1 MLEEY
6 WLLFSNLFQDDD
18 GQLGIEYQQQHQH
31 QNTNNGRAR
40 RKKFAPTSHQ
50 AQGGVV
56 KVAMIG
62 EFSMSNFHQ
71 CN

>member
-1 MLEEY
+1 ML
-6 WLLFSNLFQDDD
+6 LFQDDD
-18 GQLGIEYQQQHQH
+18 GQLGLEYQQQQQQQQQ
-31 QNTNNGRAR
+31 QNGNKTR
-40 RKKFAPTSHQ
+40 RRRFTPTGHQ